1 MREFFSYDGPLMR
14 ALTGITTLL
23 ILNVLTLVCSLPL
36 FTAGAALASLNY
48 CIMKMVDDEDTGIVR
63 MYFSQFKSNF
73 KSVTPAWL
81 VLLGLGA
88 FLFFDYQVFLAS
100 AESVR
105 MVAVV
110 LIYMA
115 GLVWML
121 IYVWFFPLA
130 AKFENGFAAKFKNA
144 LIMAV
149 GALPQTVGMVA
160 IWVVILFVLC
170 RSYRLLP
177 LLLFFGLSLPAY
189 LSSFLYYPV
198 INRQIEGDEKDSSD

>member
-1 MREFFSYDGPLMR
+1 MRDFFSYDGPLMR
-14 ALTGITTLL
+14 ALSGITTLL
-23 ILNVLTLVCSLPL
+23 ILNVLTLVCSLPVI
-36 FTAGAALASLNY
+36 TAGAALTSMHY
-48 CIMKMVDDEDTGIVR
+48 CIMKMADDEDTGIVR
-63 MYFSQFKSNF
+63 MYFSQFRDNF
-73 KSVTPAWL
+73 RSVTPAWL
-81 VLLGLGA
+81 VLLGLAA
-88 FLFFDYQVFLAS
+88 FLIFDYQVFLAS
-100 AESVR
+100 AETVR

-115 GLVWML
+115 GLIWLLM
-121 IYVWFFPLA
+121 YVWFFPLA
-130 AKFENGFAAKFKNA
+130 AKFENSFGAKFKNA

-149 GALPQTVGMVA
+149 GALPQTIGMVA

-198 INRQIEGDEKDSSD
+198 IKRQIGGDEEDSSD